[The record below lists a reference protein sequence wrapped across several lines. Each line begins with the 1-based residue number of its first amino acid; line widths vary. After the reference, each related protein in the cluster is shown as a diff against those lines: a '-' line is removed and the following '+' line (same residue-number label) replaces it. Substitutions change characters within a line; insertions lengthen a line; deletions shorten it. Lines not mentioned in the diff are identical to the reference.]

1 MFLFEKIIIKK
12 LAHVAKNDL
21 NHAHTKTE
29 PVTAGVD
36 ATVYCTVT
44 APAVTVVQFL
54 WFLSY
59 RRFRLQYVWES
70 ADK

>member
-1 MFLFEKIIIKK
+1 MKKIIIKK
-12 LAHVAKNDL
+12 LAHVAKNNI

-29 PVTAGVD
+29 PVTAGVY

-54 WFLSY
+54 WFMVLSKIPITVCLGEC
-59 RRFRLQYVWES
+59 R
-70 ADK
+70 

>member
-54 WFLSY
+54 WFMVLSKIPITVCLGVC
-59 RRFRLQYVWES
+59 R
-70 ADK
+70 